1 MSLPLLANLLNESS
15 RLGRALISEGDTS
28 VSLSELDSWSV
39 RAIVAALNAVGCSYQ
54 LHDGA
59 FNLCDVAEVE
69 DGEEGFLIT
78 FKKPTPELAGAD
90 TLYLLTEPGLADHL
104 RKGHPAIYWRVV
116 GLSKPIR
123 CKARILGGWEDE
135 LPVIIPPA
143 TKAPR
148 LLVKEAASVRVV
160 PGDVQHWVLEENH
173 QLDPAEAFHS
183 LWAQFAYESL
193 GWCIANEIEGA
204 AHKLIFKGPPKLI
217 LQGLGED
224 PARRALVTI
233 KDFELLHESVS
244 WVYENARE
252 AEIKHVLFSAEVA
265 RSGRTDGEVI
275 GYFQE
280 NLVAAFECA
289 KIAYQMS
296 ISEITRDTLKS
307 LADLRK
313 AVTEETAKATDA
325 TRQTVA
331 AIASALAV
339 GLGMIVARISVA
351 LNPWLVLLVM
361 IVALGYV
368 VLVAMSGWHFIL
380 VQRSVRKEWQLKL
393 YRFLSADDYEMMV
406 TVPIGKSERVFSWS
420 ALGGGGILL
429 LAAVSISAY
438 AFVGVPATAVQK
450 VENVTPASSAPAHPR
465 SNRIFKGFP
474 QSTSA

>member
-1 MSLPLLANLLNESS
+1 MSLLLLANLLNEFA
-15 RLGRALISEGDTS
+15 RMGRALISEGDVS
-28 VSLSELDSWSV
+28 ISLSELDYGSV
-39 RAIVAALNAVGCSYQ
+39 RTVAAALMAVGYSYQ

-69 DGEEGFLIT
+69 DGEKGFLIT
-78 FKKPTPELAGAD
+78 FKKPTAELASAD
-90 TLYLLTEPGLADHL
+90 TLYLLTEPGLADYL
-104 RKGHPAIYWRVV
+104 RKGHPATHWRVM

-123 CKARILGGWEDE
+123 CKARVLGGWEDE
-135 LPVIIPPA
+135 LPVVLPTA

-148 LLVKEAASVRVV
+148 LLVKEAASLRVV
-160 PGDVQHWVLEENH
+160 PGDIQQWVLEDNH
-173 QLDPAEAFHS
+173 QLDEAEPFHL

-193 GWCIANEIEGA
+193 GWCIANEVESTT
-204 AHKLIFKGPPKLI
+204 HKLIFKGPPKLT
-217 LQGLGED
+217 LQGLGND
-224 PARRALVTI
+224 PDRRSLVTI
-233 KDFELLHESVS
+233 KDFELLHEPVA

-252 AEIKHVLFSAEVA
+252 AEIKHVLLSTEVA

-280 NLVAAFECA
+280 NLIAAFECA

-296 ISEITRDTLKS
+296 ISEVTKDTLKS
-307 LADLRK
+307 LGDLRK
-313 AVTEETAKATDA
+313 AVTEESAKATDA

-368 VLVAMSGWHFIL
+368 VLVALSGWHFIL
-380 VQRSVRKEWQLKL
+380 VQRSVRTEWQLKL
-393 YRFLSADDYEMMV
+393 YRFLSADDYNAMV
-406 TVPIGKSERVFSWS
+406 TVPIGKSERVFRWS
-420 ALGGGGILL
+420 ALGGGSILL
-429 LAAVSISAY
+429 VASIAISSY
-438 AFVGVPATAVQK
+438 AFLGTAAAAQK
-450 VENVTPASSAPAHPR
+450 VDKVTPESSSPAHPR
-465 SNRIFKGFP
+465 SNRLFKGFV